1 MSKWW
6 VWISIIIF
14 ITIALILVW
23 TIPQSKFAV
32 LNFITPKDNRSRS
45 LPSELNQDFNPSIN
59 EPRFNVIGIGSKVN
73 SFQLEY
79 SFPPSLVGQ
88 KIESQINCSKGL
100 YIRERG
106 QTKLKK
112 VNMEYVLPKI
122 IPENMP
128 ILLTGLCKDKDC
140 QSIVGKCGLYLN

>member
-6 VWISIIIF
+6 VWILITFFII
-14 ITIALILVW
+14 TASILVW

-32 LNFITPKDNRSRS
+32 LNFITPKDNRSRG
-45 LPSELNQDFNPSIN
+45 LPSELSQDFNPSIN
-59 EPRFNVIGIGSKVN
+59 EPRFNVIGIGSTVN

-112 VNMEYVLPKI
+112 VNLDYVLPKI

-128 ILLTGLCKDKDC
+128 ILMTGLCGDPVC
-140 QSIVGKCGLYLN
+140 QSIEGRCELLLN